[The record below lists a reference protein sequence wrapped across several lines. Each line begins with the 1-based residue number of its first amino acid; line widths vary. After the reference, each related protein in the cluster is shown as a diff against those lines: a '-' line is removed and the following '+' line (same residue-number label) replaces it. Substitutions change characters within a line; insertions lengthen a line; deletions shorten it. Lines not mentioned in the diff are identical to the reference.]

1 MFSLFHKWHPK
12 LDSETVEWIIDTYH
26 FWKKVEF
33 EKSPKEVLVSH
44 DDEISGAIAS
54 FKQEDSCS
62 IMDEKNSVEQSL
74 FVLSQQEEHPL
85 AVEFES
91 LGGKS
96 VWAPLVEVGL
106 VYGGFG
112 SELTN
117 NALVIT
123 GSGCCKKAYK
133 GSVLS
138 QVEMS
143 YVLAVHTLVQGFNP
157 DEVYKGIKREAK
169 GTFKHAYLD
178 VSKKYLKEFEKLS

>member
-12 LDSETVEWIIDTYH
+12 LDTETVEWIIDTYY

-33 EKSPKEVLVSH
+33 EKSPKEVLVSQEE
-44 DDEISGAIAS
+44 DITKAIES
-54 FKQEDSCS
+54 FKADDSCS
-62 IMDEKNSVEQSL
+62 IVDEKNSVEESL
-74 FVLSQQEEHPL
+74 FALSQLKEHPL
-85 AVEFES
+85 SLEFEN
-91 LGGKS
+91 LGGKA

-117 NALVIT
+117 NALIIT

-157 DEVYKGIKREAK
+157 DEVYKGIKKEAK

-178 VSKKYLKEFEKLS
+178 ISKKYLKEFQKVS